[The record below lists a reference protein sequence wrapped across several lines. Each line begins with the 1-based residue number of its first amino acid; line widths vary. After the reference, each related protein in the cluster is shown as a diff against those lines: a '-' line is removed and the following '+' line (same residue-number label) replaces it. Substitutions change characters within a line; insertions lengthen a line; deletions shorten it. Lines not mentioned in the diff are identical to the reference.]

1 MLSFDE
7 IEHRV
12 SQWMGKK
19 RFKHTLGVVES
30 ATQLAKLYNV
40 DVEKARLAALLH
52 DCAKEMPLKDMQ
64 ALVEASK
71 YEADDEL
78 LANGNLLHGLAGMI
92 RAEKEFS
99 ITDLDVLEAIRVHTT
114 GKVHM
119 SKLDKVIF
127 LADYIEPNRN
137 FPGVNDIRAAA
148 EQSLDTGV
156 LCGFDTTIRHLIDS
170 GDTIYPL
177 TIISRNDLIQHMK
190 KGGAYNG

>member
-7 IEHRV
+7 IQHRV

-52 DCAKEMPLKDMQ
+52 DCAKEMPLKEMQ
-64 ALVEASK
+64 ALVQASK
-71 YEADDEL
+71 YEADNEL

-99 ITDLDVLEAIRVHTT
+99 IADLDVLEAIRVHTT

-148 EQSLDTGV
+148 EQSLDAGV
-156 LCGFDTTIRHLIDS
+156 LCGFDMTIRHLIDS
-170 GDTIYPL
+170 DDTIYPL

-190 KGGAYNG
+190 KGGA

>member
-7 IEHRV
+7 IQHRV

-52 DCAKEMPLKDMQ
+52 DCAKEMPLKEMQ
-64 ALVEASK
+64 DLVKENNYK
-71 YEADDEL
+71 ADEEL

-92 RAEKEFS
+92 RAKLEFS
-99 ITDLDVLEAIRVHTT
+99 ITDSEILEAIRVHTT
-114 GKVHM
+114 GKVGM

-127 LADYIEPNRN
+127 LADYIEPNRREI
-137 FPGVNDIRAAA
+137 PGLSKIRQIVFQNIDQAICLSS
-148 EQSLDTGV
+148 ER
-156 LCGFDTTIRHLIDS
+156 TIRYLEDNGNKIDPM
-170 GDTIYPL
+170 TIKTYEFY
-177 TIISRNDLIQHMK
+177 
-190 KGGAYNG
+190 GGKL